1 MYLVSVIAS
10 RSLVNDDGVTSNGV
24 MMQSGGT
31 VCRCSENLAANDV
44 ESNSSGVV
52 KNVTFDEKSVNDNLY
67 RKVRNDLST
76 VDVDPS

>member
-24 MMQSGGT
+24 MMQSGGN

-67 RKVRNDLST
+67 RKVRKDLST